1 MFLYSR
7 LLRIFKKITTPRTP
21 YKNVFIRKFNY
32 CFSIFN
38 IAFYDKIYKV
48 ILYESVFILSCKF
61 FEKIFFIFVR
71 SIYGTVLVLIL
82 HAGMHSSHFTM
93 FWPFIIIQH
102 SIFHQIFK
110 LFHCQFCIATSFWC
124 HSLHRKM
131 LFSI

>member
-1 MFLYSR
+1 MNDFKNLRPKIKMFLFVRSY
-7 LLRIFKKITTPRTP
+7 LII
-21 YKNVFIRKFNY
+21 V
-32 CFSIFN
+32 FSIFN

-48 ILYESVFILSCKF
+48 ILYESVFIMSCKF

-71 SIYGTVLVLIL
+71 TYEVYTEPFVLIL
-82 HAGMHSSHFTM
+82 HAGMHSSHFTI
-93 FWPFIIIQH
+93 FWPFIIIQQ